1 MAEALR
7 FFYHSFPR
15 PRRDESY
22 EDTTA
27 RGWGLLKLIREI
39 GLVLAPEIVEWYT
52 PGQNTLGTPNPIRV
66 LQRRICFT
74 ELSPQELSRHSD
86 RFGPFALEFE
96 VEELRRM
103 GALPVIY
110 MPQAL
115 SEQDHLA
122 LLGPFIVG
130 HLDQIRRLLDKLIQL
145 EQFSDPEYV
154 QDHFGKPVVDN
165 PLMNLRNTNE
175 SGNIVQEFSVSS
187 EVIRNILRYLQFETA
202 PFAAMTGVTSMAQS
216 LFYPTDDAYHDEEL
230 GYYRQREWRITGDF
244 YINGNRRGR
253 APHDEEKTH
262 LLGVD
267 QSFWSRQVHS
277 SHSTLRVEDAL
288 VLTQPTPDELLN
300 KVNRIIV
307 PTNYFDQARQLFGNC
322 VVSSEKFG

>member
-1 MAEALR
+1 MAEALK

-22 EDTTA
+22 KDTTA
-27 RGWGLLKLIREI
+27 RGWALLQLIREI
-39 GLVLAPEIVEWYT
+39 GLVLAPEIVKWHT
-52 PGQNTLGTPNPIRV
+52 PGQNALGTPNPIRV

-74 ELSPQELSRHSD
+74 ELSPQELGRHSE

-130 HLDQIRRLLDKLIQL
+130 HLEQIRGLLDSLVHLDQL
-145 EQFSDPEYV
+145 SDPEYV
-154 QDHFGKPVVDN
+154 QNQFGKPVVDN
-165 PLMNLRNTNE
+165 HQLNLRNTDS

-202 PFAAMTGVTSMAQS
+202 PFEAMRGVTSMAQS
-216 LFYPTDDAYHDEEL
+216 LFYPTDDDYHDEEL
-230 GYYRQREWRITGDF
+230 GYYRQREWRITGDY

-253 APHDEEKTH
+253 VPRDEEKTL
-262 LLGVD
+262 LLGAD
-267 QSFWSRQVHS
+267 QSLWSRPLHS
-277 SHSTLRVEDAL
+277 SWPTLRVEEAL
-288 VLTQPTPDELLN
+288 VLTQPTPGELFD

-307 PTNYFDQARQLFGNC
+307 PTDYFDQACELFSGR
-322 VVSSEKFG
+322 VVSSETLG

>member
-1 MAEALR
+1 MVEALR

-27 RGWGLLKLIREI
+27 RGWALLNLIREI
-39 GLVLAPEIVEWYT
+39 GLVLAPEIVEWHT

-74 ELSPQELSRHSD
+74 ELPPQELSRHSEC
-86 RFGPFALEFE
+86 FGPFALEFE
-96 VEELRRM
+96 AAELRRM

-115 SEQDHLA
+115 SDQDHLA

-130 HLDQIRRLLDKLIQL
+130 HLDQIRGLLDKLIQL
-145 EQFSDPEYV
+145 EQLSDPEYV
-154 QDHFGKPVVDN
+154 QNHFGKPVVDN
-165 PLMNLRNTNE
+165 HQLNLRNTDK
-175 SGNIVQEFSVSS
+175 SDSIVQEFPVSS
-187 EVIRNILRYLQFETA
+187 EIIRNILSYLQFETA
-202 PFAAMTGVTSMAQS
+202 PFAAMKGVTSMTQS
-216 LFYPTDDAYHDEEL
+216 LFYPTDDDYHDEEL
-230 GYYRQREWRITGDF
+230 GYYRQREWRITGDY

-253 APHDEEKTH
+253 GPRDEEKTK

-277 SHSTLRVEDAL
+277 SHPTLRVEEAL
-288 VLTQPTPDELLN
+288 VLTQPTPDELP
-300 KVNRIIV
+300 KMINRLIV
-307 PTNYFDQARQLFGNC
+307 PTNYFDQAHQLFGDR
-322 VVSSEKFG
+322 VVSSETFG